1 MSESDMTGSY
11 TSSLHSARTL
21 NGFEGTK
28 RENGREHAGFGVPKR
43 AGTPEPW
50 VRRLTD
56 DGQTYFY
63 YNKITGERKWTLL
76 DTPISGNG
84 GNPFTSMASNSSVS
98 LSTATSD
105 TSAGMMSRATSDT
118 SPIRKDRDSVYSDG
132 SDIMP
137 NGGDSSFGLTPL
149 QRSIAEAKKNGGL
162 NFSMAEQAA
171 LALQEAMSPQTVRD
185 LTGEVQKAIGVVID
199 RARHADLWNPQQM
212 ASMTACV
219 TAVVKSVRNLLY
231 IAALPSGTIPLD
243 IMKDGSESRITAVQS
258 VQAQLKP
265 AQRKVTATLS
275 KLVLSTRAYHSDVG
289 TSPGDAASRLEQDAL
304 ELDKALQAFVQDVQR
319 YQRHSRLGTKR
330 VFGAFSPDYL
340 GLGVYGGGAA
350 ASWKGFGFVV
360 VNAEEDVPKQP
371 FGVEAVVW
379 LKQSADQ
386 LSAQIAGFGDL
397 LTNPEKVT
405 GMFYGMT
412 STMIAVLK

>member
-1 MSESDMTGSY
+1 MSESDM

-21 NGFEGTK
+21 NGFDGTR

-76 DTPISGNG
+76 DTPVSGNG
-84 GNPFTSMASNSSVS
+84 SNPFTSMASNSSVS

-105 TSAGMMSRATSDT
+105 TSADRHMMSRATSDT

-137 NGGDSSFGLTPL
+137 NGADRSFGPTPL
-149 QRSIAEAKKNGGL
+149 QRSIAEAKKNGAV

-171 LALQEAMSPQTVRD
+171 QALQEAMCPPMPQTVRD

-212 ASMTACV
+212 ASMTSCV

-350 ASWKGFGFVV
+350 ASWKGFGFVAL
-360 VNAEEDVPKQP
+360 NTEEDVPKQP

-386 LSAQIAGFGDL
+386 LSAQITAFGDL

-405 GMFYGMT
+405 GMCHP
-412 STMIAVLK
+412 MICLR